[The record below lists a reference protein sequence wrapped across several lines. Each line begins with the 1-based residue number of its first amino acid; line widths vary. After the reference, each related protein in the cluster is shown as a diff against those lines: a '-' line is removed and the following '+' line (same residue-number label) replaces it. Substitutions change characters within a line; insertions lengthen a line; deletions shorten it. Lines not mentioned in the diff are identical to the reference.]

1 MWEIGELA
9 WYVRNGRN
17 VPQALVQIVEK
28 FDKDVLRVK
37 FLNDVLILGQAG
49 NAFLRNQIV
58 TVSQDKLKKV

>member
-58 TVSQDKLKKV
+58 TVL

>member
-28 FDKDVLRVK
+28 FDKGVLRVK
-37 FLNDVLILGQAG
+37 FLNDTLVAG
-49 NAFLRNQIV
+49 ISGNVFLRNQIV